1 MRLSSLLV
9 IGAIGL
15 CGCSN
20 SSSHSTEAPQEDAL
34 NELRDGLKSE
44 NEQARFNAA
53 WAIGNMGPEAQS
65 LVPDLSAVLR
75 NDSSVAVRTMAAQA
89 LAHIDPKGEQCIQ
102 ALGAAL
108 ADEQTS
114 NVLEKVAESLAKI
127 GPPAAPTVSTL
138 IPLLRHPDPKVRFQV
153 CKALGSMGAASEKAL
168 EALGFVAEQ
177 DVDDTVAAAA
187 SEAVKRILTQ

>member
-1 MRLSSLLV
+1 MRWSPLLL
-9 IGAIGL
+9 ICAIGL
-15 CGCSN
+15 CGCNN
-20 SSSHSTEAPQEDAL
+20 SSSRSTEAAQEDAL
-34 NELRDGLKSE
+34 NELRDGLKAE

-102 ALGAAL
+102 ALGSAL
-108 ADEQTS
+108 AEDESPQ
-114 NVLEKVAESLAKI
+114 VLEKVAESLAKI

-138 IPLLRHPDPKVRFQV
+138 IPLLRHPDAKVRLQV
-153 CKALGSMGAASEKAL
+153 CKALGSIGAASEKAL
-168 EALGFVAEQ
+168 EALSFVAEQ
-177 DVDDTVAAAA
+177 DIDDAVSAAA